1 MNSQEEQQKRST
13 KKRKLW
19 VRRNKRSIYNN
30 LIQELRYKDIDECKS
45 FLKITPEVFDELLR
59 YIEIDITE

>member
-30 LIQELRYKDIDECKS
+30 LIQELRYKDIDEYKS
-45 FLKITPEVFDELLR
+45 FLKITPEVFDELLS

>member
-30 LIQELRYKDIDECKS
+30 LIQELRYKDIDEYKS
-45 FLKITPEVFDELLR
+45 FLKIIPEVFDELLS